1 MVIFMNWIDIM
12 VIIILIFSM
21 INGFRLG
28 LIVSIFSILKI
39 IISVIIT
46 KQYYPLIYE
55 YIINKPKIYN
65 IFNTIVEF
73 ILNILFYTKNKQEPK
88 FIPDLISK
96 GLVKIIITFFA
107 IGLVFWL
114 SNKLLNLIIELFSHI
129 FKVPVLKQLNKVGG
143 ILFGLVKGLF
153 IIYLLNLILYPIA
166 FIFPKS
172 FIGKAISD
180 SFVFNYLKEQ
190 IFIIFSNKVYI

>member
-55 YIINKPKIYN
+55 YII
-65 IFNTIVEF
+65 E
-73 ILNILFYTKNKQEPK
+73 E
-88 FIPDLISK
+88 
-96 GLVKIIITFFA
+96 
-107 IGLVFWL
+107 
-114 SNKLLNLIIELFSHI
+114 
-129 FKVPVLKQLNKVGG
+129 
-143 ILFGLVKGLF
+143 
-153 IIYLLNLILYPIA
+153 IA
-166 FIFPKS
+166 
-172 FIGKAISD
+172 
-180 SFVFNYLKEQ
+180 
-190 IFIIFSNKVYI
+190 

>member
-1 MVIFMNWIDIM
+1 M
-12 VIIILIFSM
+12 
-21 INGFRLG
+21 
-28 LIVSIFSILKI
+28 
-39 IISVIIT
+39 
-46 KQYYPLIYE
+46 
-55 YIINKPKIYN
+55 
-65 IFNTIVEF
+65 
-73 ILNILFYTKNKQEPK
+73 NILFYTKNKQEPK

>member
-1 MVIFMNWIDIM
+1 MKNIGYGDFYELDRHNGDYNIDI
-12 VIIILIFSM
+12 F
-21 INGFRLG
+21 NDKWFRLG

-39 IISVIIT
+39 VISVIIT

-143 ILFGLVKGLF
+143 I
-153 IIYLLNLILYPIA
+153 IIW
-166 FIFPKS
+166 
-172 FIGKAISD
+172 IS
-180 SFVFNYLKEQ
+180 
-190 IFIIFSNKVYI
+190 